1 MNIINKIKN
10 YWHCRNGN
18 AYINYLRNC
27 GVQIGVRCEVQKPM
41 SLNIDTTRPSLL
53 SIGNHVYLHR
63 GLTIM
68 THDWAS
74 WVFLDK
80 YHDFIPSH
88 AKVTIGNNVWFGEF
102 VTVLKGVKI
111 GDNCIIGAGSIVTKD
126 IPDNSVAVGI
136 PAKVV
141 STLDDYYEKRKRI
154 YPLEAKEYVNSLNGG
169 ANITDFYDDYP
180 LFVDKDNIDN
190 YGSIPYLNVF
200 KDVDSFNAWLSK
212 HKKRY
217 DDFEHFW
224 KLNKEENNA

>member
-1 MNIINKIKN
+1 MNIISKFKN

-18 AYINYLRNC
+18 AYINYLRNR
-27 GVQIGVRCEVQKPM
+27 GVQIGVRCEVQKPT

-169 ANITDFYDDYP
+169 GKYN
-180 LFVDKDNIDN
+180 
-190 YGSIPYLNVF
+190 
-200 KDVDSFNAWLSK
+200 
-212 HKKRY
+212 
-217 DDFEHFW
+217 
-224 KLNKEENNA
+224 

>member
-1 MNIINKIKN
+1 MNIINKVKN

-27 GVQIGVRCEVQKPM
+27 GVQIGVRCEVQKPT

-136 PAKVV
+136 PAKVI

-169 ANITDFYDDYP
+169 GKYNRF
-180 LFVDKDNIDN
+180 L
-190 YGSIPYLNVF
+190 
-200 KDVDSFNAWLSK
+200 
-212 HKKRY
+212 
-217 DDFEHFW
+217 
-224 KLNKEENNA
+224 